1 MIDLCKHLEFFDP
14 EKLHGKPVHI
24 IGLGAIGSNVA
35 ETLTR
40 LGIEDI
46 HIYDFDTVDTPNIAN
61 QVYYTH
67 QLTKTKTEATAEN
80 IRLINPDANITIH
93 EEGWTEDAIL
103 DGHVFMAVDSIEVRK
118 QIIETN
124 LFNPNII
131 TMSDYRMRLTDAQHY
146 MAKWDDIRQKEALRK
161 ASDFT
166 EEEAK
171 EATPISACGTTLSV
185 YPTIKAIVA
194 LGIANWMNTILTN
207 KNKTIIMLDTFV
219 PNLLTN

>member
-1 MIDLCKHLEFFDP
+1 MIDLTKHLEFFDP
-14 EKLHGKPVHI
+14 ERLHGKPVHI
-24 IGLGAIGSNVA
+24 IGLGAIGSNLA

-40 LGIEDI
+40 LGIEEI

-67 QLTKTKTEATAEN
+67 QLNKTKTEATMEN
-80 IRLINPDANITIH
+80 IKLINPDANVIVH
-93 EEGWTEDAIL
+93 DKGWTEDTVL

-118 QIIETN
+118 KIIETN
-124 LFNPNII
+124 LFNPNILTI
-131 TMSDYRMRLTDAQHY
+131 SDYRMRLTDAQHY
-146 MAKWDDIRQKEALRK
+146 LARWDDIRQKDALKK

-171 EATPISACGTTLSV
+171 EATPLSACGTTLSV

-194 LGIANWMNTILTN
+194 LGIANWMNTIINNT
-207 KNKTIIMLDTFV
+207 NKTIIMLDTFV
-219 PNLLTN
+219 PNILTN

>member
-1 MIDLCKHLEFFDP
+1 MIDLSKHLEFFDP
-14 EKLHGKPVHI
+14 ERLHGKPVHI

-35 ETLTR
+35 ETLAR
-40 LGIEDI
+40 LGIEEM
-46 HIYDFDTVDTPNIAN
+46 HIYDFDTVDSPNIAN
-61 QVYYTH
+61 QMYYQDQMTM
-67 QLTKTKTEATAEN
+67 TKLEATEN
-80 IRLINPDANITIH
+80 NITRINKNINLH
-93 EEGWTEDAIL
+93 LHRDGWTADAAL
-103 DGHVFMAVDSIEVRK
+103 DGHVFIAVDSIETRK
-118 QIIETN
+118 QIIDNN

-146 MAKWDDIRQKEALRK
+146 LAKWDDMKQKEALRK

-171 EATPISACGTTLSV
+171 EATPLSACGTTLSV

-207 KNKTIIMLDTFV
+207 TNKTLIMLDTFV
-219 PNLLTN
+219 PNILTN

>member
-1 MIDLCKHLEFFDP
+1 MIDLSKHLEFFDP
-14 EKLHGKPVHI
+14 ERLHGKPVHV
-24 IGLGAIGSNVA
+24 IGLGAIGSNIV

-67 QLTKTKTEATAEN
+67 QLNKTKTEATAEN
-80 IRLINPDANITIH
+80 IKAINPDATITIH
-93 EEGWTEDAIL
+93 PDGWTEDVYL
-103 DGHVFMAVDSIEVRK
+103 DGHIFIAVDSIETRK
-118 QIIETN
+118 KIIESN
-124 LFNPNII
+124 LFNPNVI
-131 TMSDYRMRLTDAQHY
+131 TMSDFRMRLTDAQHY
-146 MAKWDDIRQKEALRK
+146 LAKWDDIKQKDALRK

-207 KNKTIIMLDTFV
+207 KNKTIIVLDTFV
-219 PNLLTN
+219 PNILTN